1 MGDDRGMARLFV
13 AVTPPAEVVA
23 ALAEA
28 VARARPTAPELRWVD
43 LGGSHLTLA
52 FLGSVDDGLR
62 AALAE
67 RLGRVARRH
76 PPVDV
81 RLAGAGRFDDRVLWA
96 GIAGEL
102 APLAAGIRRAAEK
115 AGVADVDA
123 RPLRA
128 HLTLAYARD
137 TRRRRRPEERRSRNG
152 QSGAE
157 RAGGLGPVVEALGE
171 LPALGWTVDRFDLMS
186 SVLGPRPVYAV
197 ESTWRLGGA

>member
-1 MGDDRGMARLFV
+1 MARLFV

-23 ALAEA
+23 VLAEA

-62 AALAE
+62 AGLAE

-96 GIAGEL
+96 GVAGEL

-137 TRRRRRPEERRSRNG
+137 PRRRRRPEERRSRDF

-197 ESTWRLGGA
+197 ESTWPLGGA